1 MRILGIDEAGRG
13 PMIGPLVLAATLI
26 DEKEEKKLLDLRVK
40 DSKQLS
46 PRQRGELFEQIKHAV
61 AAFRIVSVSPQE
73 IDGAVESEET
83 NLNWL
88 EADHSAALINELK
101 PDRVILDCPSP
112 NIKAYTAYVKKKLT
126 VKCEIVAEH
135 KADEKYPIVSA
146 ASILAKVTRDR
157 EIDNIKKRLG
167 HDIGSGYPA
176 DPITKAFVE
185 KNYQKYPDIFRK
197 SWESYK
203 TLVRKKG
210 QKRLGEF

>member
-13 PMIGPLVLAATLI
+13 PMIGPLVLAATVI
-26 DEKEEKKLLDLRVK
+26 DAKDEKKLIEMRVK
-40 DSKQLS
+40 DSKLLL
-46 PRQRGELFEQIKHAV
+46 PRQREELFDQIKEAV
-61 AAFRIVSVSPQE
+61 AAYRIVAVSPQE
-73 IDGAVESEET
+73 IDAAVESEET

-101 PDRVILDCPSP
+101 PDKAILDCPSP
-112 NIKAYTAYVKKKLT
+112 NIKAYTAYVKKRLT

-135 KADEKYPIVSA
+135 KADENYPIVSA

-157 EIDNIKKRLG
+157 EIAAIKKR
-167 HDIGSGYPA
+167 IGQEIGPGYPA

-185 KNYQKYPDIFRK
+185 KHYQRYPDIFRN
-197 SWESYK
+197 SRRPYK
-203 TLVRKKG
+203 PLLRKKG

>member
-13 PMIGPLVLAATLI
+13 PMIGPLVLAATVI
-26 DEKEEKKLLDLRVK
+26 DAKDEKKLIEMRVK
-40 DSKQLS
+40 DSKLLL
-46 PRQRGELFEQIKHAV
+46 PRQREELFDQIKEAV
-61 AAFRIVSVSPQE
+61 AAYRIVAVSPQE
-73 IDGAVESEET
+73 IDAAVESEET

-101 PDRVILDCPSP
+101 PDKAILDCPSP
-112 NIKAYTAYVKKKLT
+112 NIKAYTAYVKKRLT

-135 KADEKYPIVSA
+135 KADENYPIVSA

-157 EIDNIKKRLG
+157 EIAAIKKRIG
-167 HDIGSGYPA
+167 QEIGSGYPA

-185 KNYQKYPDIFRK
+185 KHYQRYPDIFRK
-197 SWESYK
+197 SWAPYK
-203 TLVRKKG
+203 ALLRKKG

>member
-13 PMIGPLVLAATLI
+13 PMIGPLVLAATVI
-26 DEKEEKKLLDLRVK
+26 DAKDEKKLIEMRVK
-40 DSKQLS
+40 DSKLLL
-46 PRQRGELFEQIKHAV
+46 PRQREELFDQIKEAV
-61 AAFRIVSVSPQE
+61 AAYRIIEVSPQE
-73 IDGAVESEET
+73 IDAAVESEET

-101 PDRVILDCPSP
+101 PDKAILDCPSP
-112 NIKAYTAYVKKKLT
+112 NIKAYTAYVKKRLT

-157 EIDNIKKRLG
+157 EIVAIKKRIG
-167 HDIGSGYPA
+167 QEIGSGYPA

-185 KNYQKYPDIFRK
+185 KHYQEYPDIFRK
-197 SWESYK
+197 SWASYK
-203 TLVRKKG
+203 ALLRKKG